1 MPPVSNYQ
9 ADGLQAVAPDG
20 IGTITPGTDLARVI
34 ALTAATA
41 DWPDGTRGITAGDVV
56 VVTSKAVAKA
66 EGQVRP
72 ASQRAAAAAEQTA
85 EVITQVPDGP
95 AIVRNHH
102 GVVLAAAGID
112 ESNTDSGTVV
122 LLPAD
127 PDESAARLKADLER
141 ALAVAPLGVVI
152 SDTLG
157 RAWRLGQLDT
167 AIGVAGLPP
176 LVDLAGSA
184 DASGRTLAVSAPA
197 IADEVA
203 GLADLV
209 KGKAAGR
216 PVAFLRGLAHLVSP
230 EAGPGASQL
239 VRPAA
244 QDRFRRGADESYR
257 AGLQDAVRH
266 RRTVRQFTSAAV
278 PADLIAAAVA
288 EAVNAPAPHHT
299 TPWRFA
305 HVRGRAR
312 TRLLDAMA
320 DQWRRDLAELDGF
333 TPQSIARRVRRGDV
347 LRDAPELVV
356 PFVALADNAH
366 SYPDRDR
373 RGFERD
379 LFVLSGGAAVQNFMI
394 AVAARG
400 AATAWVSSTVF
411 CPDVVRRVLDLP
423 PDWQPLGGIAVGY
436 AQTPPTPRPTRDPAT
451 FLRTFD

>member
-41 DWPDGTRGITAGDVV
+41 DWPDGTRGIHAGDVV

-66 EGQVRP
+66 EGRVRP
-72 ASQRAAAAAEQTA
+72 AEQRAQAEAAETA
-85 EVITQVPDGP
+85 EVITRVPAGP

-127 PDESAARLKADLER
+127 PDGSAARLKAELER
-141 ALAVAPLGVVI
+141 ALDVAPLGVIVT
-152 SDTLG
+152 DTLG

-176 LVDLAGSA
+176 LVDLAGSS
-184 DASGRTLAVSAPA
+184 DASGRALAVTAPA

-216 PVAFLRGLAHLVSP
+216 PVAFVRGLGHLVTP
-230 EAGPGASQL
+230 EPGPGASHL

-244 QDRFRRGADESYR
+244 QDRFSRGADESFR
-257 AGLQDAVRH
+257 AGLQAAVSH
-266 RRTVRQFTSAAV
+266 RRTVRTFAPTAV
-278 PADLIAAAVA
+278 PADLIAAAVV

-305 HVRGRAR
+305 HVRGATR

-320 DQWRRDLAELDGF
+320 EQWRRDLAELDGF
-333 TPQSIARRVRRGDV
+333 APESIARRVRRGDV
-347 LRDAPELVV
+347 LRNAPELVV

-366 SYPDRDR
+366 SYRDRNR

-379 LFVLSGGAAVQNFMI
+379 LFVLSGGAAVQNFMM

-400 AATAWVSSTVF
+400 GATAWVSSSVF

-436 AQTPPTPRPTRDPAT
+436 AEHPPAPRPGRDAAT